1 MSGGLHKGQVNQLGP
16 SFQMTIKQLHKVYA
30 RFNKKWFDG
39 RLPAQIAM
47 SFEDMS
53 HTCNAGLATTYEEP
67 GIRIHSIH
75 LDSKFQEYDKLL
87 EFFLI
92 HEMAHLAAYPNEK
105 TPHDQA
111 FQDQMHILAARGA
124 LKDLW

>member
-1 MSGGLHKGQVNQLGP
+1 
-16 SFQMTIKQLHKVYA
+16 MTISKLHRTYA

-53 HTCNAGLATTYEEP
+53 GTDHSGLCTTYQAP
-67 GIRIHSIH
+67 NLLIHSIH

-92 HEMAHLAAYPNEK
+92 HEMAHMAAHPHEK
-105 TPHDQA
+105 IPHDQS

-124 LKDLW
+124 LWDLW